1 MGKTKP
7 KDTQEA
13 KSKRGRFHEKHDKKS
28 LKARTKKPAT
38 FNAEKFLQVL
48 SKKIKAK
55 SPLSKPKK
63 LPLNFALP
71 PKCTFLVETPSPD
84 PSVAYLEGPGVSIR
98 LPIIKDSTAGQI
110 RKTIKGAPKLVK
122 AQKKTH

>member
-48 SKKIKAK
+48 SKKMKAK
-55 SPLSKPKK
+55 SPSSKPKK
-63 LPLNFALP
+63 LQMNFALP

-84 PSVAYLEGPGVSIR
+84 PSLAYLEGPGVSIR
-98 LPIIKDSTAGQI
+98 LPIRKDSTAGQI
-110 RKTIKGAPKLVK
+110 RKAKKDTPKLVK
-122 AQKKTH
+122 AQKKTY

>member
-1 MGKTKP
+1 MGKVKP
-7 KDTQEA
+7 KDSQEV
-13 KSKRGRFHEKHDKKS
+13 KSKRGRIHEKHDKKF

-55 SPLSKPKK
+55 SPSSKPKK
-63 LPLNFALP
+63 LQMNFALP

-98 LPIIKDSTAGQI
+98 LPIKKDSTDGQI
-110 RKTIKGAPKLVK
+110 RKAKKDAPKRVK
-122 AQKKTH
+122 ALKKSF